1 MHHTSGNTIP
11 LVSDQLL
18 EDYADGRLDPQTE
31 RRVEGVIANDR
42 DLRDKVLSM
51 IAVREAIRSDV
62 GSRAGTPR
70 DPLTWELG
78 DAVERQLRR
87 PKRGGLTRIV
97 PFGAVAASAVVLTIA
112 GMNGDFFVTKPADL
126 QQAAVQTLLQSGVP
140 AQVAQTKEVE
150 PGGEVVPVTSVPDRS
165 AQTSSAEAMP
175 EIVPD
180 FSKFGFDLVE
190 TRLVAGNPD
199 DAVHLLYEGKN
210 GRRLS
215 LYYSGT
221 KGEDKQQVSV
231 RQEGPLALL
240 FWHAEGRSFSMI
252 GEVQRNELLD
262 MARTV
267 TKGISVDQ
275 SADNGPQDGTNPAV
289 EPSLDQEGGIKARSD
304 A

>member
-87 PKRGGLTRIV
+87 PRRGGLIRIL

-112 GMNGDFFVTKPADL
+112 GINGDFFVTKPADL

-140 AQVAQTKEVE
+140 AT
-150 PGGEVVPVTSVPDRS
+150 T
-165 AQTSSAEAMP
+165 TSSPAAMLR
-175 EIVPD
+175 D
-180 FSKFGFDLVE
+180 
-190 TRLVAGNPD
+190 
-199 DAVHLLYEGKN
+199 
-210 GRRLS
+210 
-215 LYYSGT
+215 
-221 KGEDKQQVSV
+221 
-231 RQEGPLALL
+231 
-240 FWHAEGRSFSMI
+240 
-252 GEVQRNELLD
+252 
-262 MARTV
+262 
-267 TKGISVDQ
+267 
-275 SADNGPQDGTNPAV
+275 SA
-289 EPSLDQEGGIKARSD
+289 
-304 A
+304 